1 MEFGELLKQLRK
13 NARWTQDHLGRLIQ
27 RDSRTIRS
35 WENAGKLPQSSD
47 ADRLAELFELTGRE
61 YARFMSLAQGR
72 DPGEA
77 QPAIPAATKTLP
89 RDIDSFTGR
98 EAELSMLASA
108 TADAPDAGGVPRICV
123 VHGMPGV
130 GKTKLAI
137 HFAHMVAENYPGG
150 QFFVDLY
157 GHSAQRR
164 PIHPRDEL
172 GALLLAAGIPR
183 PQIPDEL
190 DERAN
195 AWRHWTAEHKVL
207 LLLDDAKDADQVMPL
222 LPGTARNLVLI
233 TTRHWLAALPDA
245 TDVPVEPMPDEDAA
259 RLFAEVANRPGIEPG
274 SPGVTDLVG
283 VFGGMPIVITALAA
297 QLKQHRT
304 WSPSYLRD
312 SIRRKGGTLEARIS
326 DRDKVRDALSLSYQ
340 NLSAPLR
347 RLFRYLALHPGPD
360 VDAYAAAAL
369 VDASP
374 ATVRDQ
380 LDDLHAYHLID
391 ELRPERYKFHAL
403 IRDYAL
409 ERVAEDLPADRDAAE
424 RRLLTYFL
432 HMARTANSFL
442 ARRAPIGVPDDIGLP
457 PAYSPDLGSRDD
469 AYCWLDD
476 NRNDL
481 DAAAQYADAH
491 GYREYATLIPAFMDE
506 YLVRRGHWDQASHLH
521 QLALSA
527 AGDND
532 VPARARALF
541 GLGGIQYLRG
551 DPAGAAVH
559 LREALVLFGEL
570 GDGLGR
576 AYTLKT
582 LGATSVAT
590 GDYEAAAGM
599 FTDALELFRQAGD
612 RRAEADTLGHLGV
625 LQYETGEIAA
635 AFGSQSAARDAC
647 AELDDPV
654 GHADA
659 LCYMGE
665 IHRERGNFD
674 EAIQCITDAMPLY
687 GGDEWNVAG
696 ARYFL
701 GATLR
706 AAGRHAEARAQLAA
720 ALNAYREAGDK
731 FDEAGVLNQI
741 GLLQAALGQHDDAA
755 ANLNEAL
762 NLYISYGSPNGTLEV
777 LNSLGELALATG
789 IIAEAESYHRKALDI
804 ALEKKVPR
812 EEARA
817 REGIGHALRQ
827 AGQPAEA
834 AKFYRAARDLYE
846 KLESPS
852 AARLKEQGLA

>member
-1 MEFGELLKQLRK
+1 MEFGELLKQRR
-13 NARWTQDHLGRLIQ
+13 NDAGWTQDHLGRLVH
-27 RDSRTIRS
+27 RDPRTIRS
-35 WENAGKLPQSSD
+35 WENAGKLPQLRE
-47 ADRLAELFELTGRE
+47 ARALAALFGLTGLE
-61 YARFMSLAQGR
+61 HARFMSLAQGR

-89 RDIDSFTGR
+89 RDIDSFTDR
-98 EAELSMLASA
+98 EAEFDKLVRA
-108 TADAPDAGGVPRICV
+108 TAGAPGSGGVPRICV
-123 VHGMPGV
+123 IHGMPGV

-137 HFAHMVAENYPGG
+137 HFAHEVAENYPGG

-172 GALLLAAGIPR
+172 GALLLAAGVSR
-183 PQIPDEL
+183 PEIPDEL
-190 DERAN
+190 DERAK

-207 LLLDDAKDADQVMPL
+207 LLLDDAKDAGQVLPL
-222 LPGTARNLVLI
+222 LPGTAGNLVLM
-233 TTRHWLAALPDA
+233 TTRHWLAALPDG

-259 RLFAEVANRPGIEPG
+259 RLFAAVANRPGIEPG

-283 VFGGMPIVITALAA
+283 TFGGMPIVITALAA

-312 SIRRKGGTLEARIS
+312 SIGRGGGPLGVRIS
-326 DRDKVRDALSLSYQ
+326 DRDTVRDALSLSYR

-360 VDAYAAAAL
+360 IDAFAAAAL
-369 VDASP
+369 VDANP
-374 ATVRDQ
+374 AGVRDH
-380 LDDLHAYHLID
+380 LGDLYAYHLID

-409 ERVAEDLPADRDAAE
+409 ERVAEDPTADRDAAE
-424 RRLLTYFL
+424 RRLLRYFL
-432 HMARTANSFL
+432 HMARTADSFL
-442 ARRAPIGVPDDIGLP
+442 TRRVPIGVPGDIGLP
-457 PAYSPDLGSRDD
+457 PAHSPDLTSRED

-476 NRNDL
+476 NRNHL
-481 DAAAQYADAH
+481 HAAAQYADDH
-491 GYREYATLIPAFMDE
+491 GYPQYATLIPAFMDE
-506 YLVRRGHWDQASHLH
+506 YLVRRGHWDQACDLH
-521 QLALSA
+521 QLALNA

-532 VPARARALF
+532 LTARARALF

-559 LREALVLFGEL
+559 LNEALFLFSEL
-570 GDGLGR
+570 GDVLGR
-576 AYTLKT
+576 AYTLKK

-590 GDYEAAAGM
+590 GDYEAAAVM
-599 FTDALELFRQAGD
+599 FTEALKLFRQAGD

-625 LQYETGEIAA
+625 LQYETGEIGA
-635 AFGSQSAARDAC
+635 AFGSQSAAREAC

-659 LCYMGE
+659 LCYLGE

-674 EAIQCITDAMPLY
+674 EAIRDITDAMALY
-687 GGDEWNVAG
+687 GDDKWKVAG

-706 AAGRHAEARAQLAA
+706 AARRHAEAGAELAA
-720 ALNAYREAGDK
+720 ALDAYREVGDK

-741 GLLQAALGQHDDAA
+741 GLLQAALGQHADAA

-762 NLYISYGSPNGTLEV
+762 DLYVSYGSPNGVLEV

-789 IIAEAESYHRKALDI
+789 IIADAEGYHRKALDI

-827 AGQPAEA
+827 AGQAADA
-834 AKFYRAARDLYE
+834 AKFYRAARALYE
-846 KLESPS
+846 RLESPS